1 MIMTI
6 LIRIMMAPLHAWA
19 GLETARTRLLGPLG
33 LATLD
38 KEDWAYRGDYDN
50 GDRGGDPA
58 VAHGANYHQVR
69 GSL

>member
-1 MIMTI
+1 MIIST
-6 LIRIMMAPLHAWA
+6 P
-19 GLETARTRLLGPLG
+19 GQVSRLPGPLG

>member
-1 MIMTI
+1 
-6 LIRIMMAPLHAWA
+6 MMVLLTVSDDNLHAWA